1 MGIEMGMGL
10 KSHRRWEGIRIFL
23 IEIPAPSELWAPLF
37 SDFFLEFSSEKMLFF
52 ILLR

>member
-10 KSHRRWEGIRIFL
+10 ESSAVGGNKTFL

-37 SDFFLEFSSEKMLFF
+37 SEFFLEFSSEKMLFF